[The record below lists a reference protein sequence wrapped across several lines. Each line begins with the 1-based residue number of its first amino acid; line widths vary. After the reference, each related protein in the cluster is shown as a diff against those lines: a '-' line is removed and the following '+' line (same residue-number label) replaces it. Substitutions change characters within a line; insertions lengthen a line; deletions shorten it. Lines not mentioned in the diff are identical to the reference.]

1 MTLQSAQQQLQI
13 QLKTVYE
20 EREAANITDWVME
33 HITGKKRIDRLLDK
47 QLLLPEEQQ
56 NNLLKITT
64 ELLTNRPVQYVLGE
78 AWFAGMKLYVNES
91 VLIPRPE
98 TEELVEWIEEVWS
111 LEFGVWSLL
120 DIGTGSGCI
129 PIAVKKKMI
138 EVSVTSVDV
147 SKEALQVAKQ
157 NADTLGADIDFLGFD
172 FLNEALWDSLPVFDV
187 IVSNPPYIKQ
197 SEEKNMPK
205 NVLDFEPSIALFVSD
220 EDALLFYRKIAAFA
234 KSHLNKKGM
243 IFLEINETLG
253 KEVVALFENDGYV
266 VELKKDLQGKDRMVR
281 VNLKMSKFENLKI
294 KNVV

>member
-197 SEEKNMPK
+197 SEEKNMAK
-205 NVLDFEPSIALFVSD
+205 NVLNFEPLIALFVPD
-220 EDALLFYRKIAAFA
+220 EDALLFYRKISAFA
-234 KSHLNKKGM
+234 KSHLTRKGM
-243 IFLEINETLG
+243 IFLEINEVLG

-281 VNLKMSKFENLKI
+281 VNLKM
-294 KNVV
+294 

>member
-1 MTLQSAQQQLQI
+1 MTLQLAHQQLQI
-13 QLKTVYE
+13 QLKTLYE

-33 HITGKKRIDRLLDK
+33 HITGKKRIDRLIDK

-64 ELLTNRPVQYVLGE
+64 ELLTHRPVQYVLGE
-78 AWFAGMKLYVNES
+78 AWFAGMKFFVNES

-129 PIAVKKKMI
+129 PIAVKKKLPGGSVSSI
-138 EVSVTSVDV
+138 DVSV
-147 SKEALQVAKQ
+147 EALQVAKQ
-157 NADTLGADIDFLGFD
+157 NADTLGADIDFLVFD

-197 SEEKNMPK
+197 SEEKNMAK
-205 NVLDFEPSIALFVSD
+205 NVLDFEPLIALFVPD

-234 KSHLNKKGM
+234 KSHLTKQGM
-243 IFLEINETLG
+243 IFLEINEALG
-253 KEVVALFENDGYV
+253 KDVVALFENDGYV
-266 VELKKDLQGKDRMVR
+266 VELKKDLQGRDRMVK
-281 VNLKMSKFENLKI
+281 VKLIM
-294 KNVV
+294 

>member
-20 EREAANITDWVME
+20 EREATNISDWVME
-33 HITGKKRIDRLLDK
+33 YITGKKRLDRLLDK

-64 ELLTNRPVQYVLGE
+64 ELLTHRPVQYVLGE
-78 AWFAGMKLYVNES
+78 AWFAGMKFFVNES

-129 PIAVKKKMI
+129 PIAVKKKLPGGSVSSI
-138 EVSVTSVDV
+138 DVSV
-147 SKEALQVAKQ
+147 EALQVAKQ
-157 NADTLGADIDFLGFD
+157 NANTLGADIDFLVFD

-205 NVLDFEPSIALFVSD
+205 NVLDFEPSIALFVPD

-281 VNLKMSKFENLKI
+281 VNFQI
-294 KNVV
+294 IQ